1 MFLEKR
7 HLIGYRAWLRRINM
21 DSKIILIEI
30 CKIIY
35 FTIHAG
41 QGGIRVNL
49 TPKMRQGFQN
59 TTPRSSEWHAIT
71 PYLQNTT
78 PKAQNQGPQNHK
90 MPRQGFWCAT
100 QLRGKVLLGT
110 PSPDHS
116 CPDSTLTLGFPHHR
130 WRLTAGSP
138 ANDTINNHV
147 NEHSR
152 PFDVTKEKTRL
163 ITARCARLSQTY
175 SGKRRAALLDACA
188 FNSPVRQYIILRQ
201 AKYAKRFYELR
212 RYAPKSTI
220 SRQYAEDF
228 QTPRRRSSA
237 WHT

>member
-1 MFLEKR
+1 MSHNTTLER
-7 HLIGYRAWLRRINM
+7 H
-21 DSKIILIEI
+21 
-30 CKIIY
+30 
-35 FTIHAG
+35 

-49 TPKMRQGFQN
+49 TPKMRQGF
-59 TTPRSSEWHAIT
+59 
-71 PYLQNTT
+71 QNTT

-100 QLRGKVLLGT
+100 QLRGKFLLGT
-110 PSPDHS
+110 PS
-116 CPDSTLTLGFPHHR
+116 PDSTLTLGFPHHR
-130 WRLTAGSP
+130 WRLTAGFP

-163 ITARCARLSQTY
+163 IIARCARLSQTY

-201 AKYAKRFYELR
+201 AKYAKRFYDLR
-212 RYAPKSTI
+212 RYARKSTI